1 MKIRLTDSEGKLFSE
16 VTTWTEANA
25 AARAIFKRQNWSD
38 IYYFIEFDSQQE
50 THGSI
55 DLEPQ
60 TFHTRHQREIFTKHL
75 KTFWTNC
82 SNVDII
88 KKPWYGIT
96 AEDQEF
102 FKYLL
107 TELPTETTMINNY

>member
-1 MKIRLTDSEGKLFSE
+1 MEIRITDSQGNLFAA
-16 VTTWTEANA
+16 VNNWNDANA
-25 AARAIFKRQNWSD
+25 AARAVFKRNNWSD
-38 IYYFIEFDSQQE
+38 LYYFIEFDSKQE

-55 DLEPQ
+55 DLDPQ
-60 TFHTRHQREIFTKHL
+60 SFHTRHQREIFTKHL

-82 SNVDII
+82 SNVDI
-88 KKPWYGIT
+88 KAKPWYGIT

-107 TELPTETTMINNY
+107 TELPTETTVIN